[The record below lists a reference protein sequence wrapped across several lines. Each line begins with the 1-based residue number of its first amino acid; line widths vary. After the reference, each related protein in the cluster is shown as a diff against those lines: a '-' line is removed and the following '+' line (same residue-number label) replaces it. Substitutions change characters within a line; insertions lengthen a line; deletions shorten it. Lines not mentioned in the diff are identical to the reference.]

1 MNIVYHCQQW
11 VLGQNMQA
19 FNGEEIISLVLQ
31 NAELTYIFQS
41 INWPLNTISLTIVIE
56 TLDTR

>member
-1 MNIVYHCQQW
+1 MK
-11 VLGQNMQA
+11 A